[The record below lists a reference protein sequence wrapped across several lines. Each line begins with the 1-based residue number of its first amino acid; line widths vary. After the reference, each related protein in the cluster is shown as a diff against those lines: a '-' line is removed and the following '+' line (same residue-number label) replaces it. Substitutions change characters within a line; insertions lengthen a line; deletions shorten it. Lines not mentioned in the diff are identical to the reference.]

1 MRLTIQAELSVE
13 NFDAIDVFGK
23 HATSSFVDGGHRVQ
37 AGAEYDIHGFIVPG
51 PIWCA
56 VVL

>member
-13 NFDAIDVFGK
+13 NFDAIGVFGK
-23 HATSSFVDGGHRVQ
+23 RATSSFVDGGHRVQ
-37 AGAEYDIHGFIVPG
+37 AGVEHDIHGFIIEGRSGVT
-51 PIWCA
+51 